1 MKKNNGIIA
10 FLVIVVLV
18 LVGVIIYMVIN
29 NKPTNDNPIENNPV
43 EGKTTNLIGSIKF
56 SYEGKAHELT
66 YTKENRNDNE
76 KYIYYDLSLTLDGK
90 QIGKDLKIN
99 EDAEVTVSTFRG
111 TENNDK
117 AASFMLITYRY
128 QSSIHNHIVDSIGNF
143 LYDVTDTASEGLTIN
158 GKEYRNGT
166 VEIVKGDTTDTL
178 IRYERDYKTETAKKH
193 KIYVNNGTAYD
204 EITDT
209 YSEGDYTPF
218 GR

>member
-18 LVGVIIYMVIN
+18 LVGVIIYMVMN
-29 NKPTNDNPIENNPV
+29 NKSVENNQTENNPA
-43 EGKTTNLIGSIKF
+43 EDTKINLTGSVKF
-56 SYEGKAHELT
+56 AYEGKEHELT
-66 YTKENRNDNE
+66 YTKENKNDNE
-76 KYIYYDLSLTLDGK
+76 KYIYYDLVLTLDGNK
-90 QIGKDLKIN
+90 IGKDLKIN

-111 TENNDK
+111 TENDDK
-117 AASFMLITYRY
+117 VASFMLITYRY

-178 IRYERDYKTETAKKH
+178 IRYARDYKTETASKH
-193 KIYVNNGTAYD
+193 KIYVSNGTAYD
-204 EITDT
+204 MVTDT
-209 YSEGDYTPF
+209 YSEGEYTPF

>member
-1 MKKNNGIIA
+1 MKKNKGLII
-10 FLVIVVLV
+10 FLVIVILA
-18 LVGVIIYMVIN
+18 LIGVIIYMVMN
-29 NKPTNDNPIENNPV
+29 NKPVENNQIENNPA
-43 EGKTTNLIGSIKF
+43 KDTKSNLTRSIKF
-56 SYEGKAHELT
+56 AYEGKEHELT
-66 YTKENRNDNE
+66 YTKENKNDNE
-76 KYIYYDLSLTLDGK
+76 KYIYYDLVLTLDGNK
-90 QIGKDLKIN
+90 IGKDLKIN

-143 LYDVTDTASEGLTIN
+143 LYDVTGTASEGLTIN

-209 YSEGDYTPF
+209 YSEGEYTPF